1 MAVIA
6 RNETIPSLVVVS
18 GKPIPRVIPEDI
30 VGNYRRL
37 SVPWIVNGNP
47 EEIDG
52 YPITTLGYDVR
63 VLALQIYEKFFI

>member
-6 RNETIPSLVVVS
+6 RNEAIPSSVVVS
-18 GKPIPRVIPEDI
+18 GKPITRVI
-30 VGNYRRL
+30 
-37 SVPWIVNGNP
+37 P

-52 YPITTLGYDVR
+52 YPITTLGYDIR